1 MTTTTAM
8 PPTQDLTREQLFSK
22 AACMT
27 LSIHKVGFSRKTKVA
42 IKSKA
47 DQTLVKR
54 TKWII
59 DCPEYR
65 AITRLDDRV
74 KRDCEKFKLPATIG
88 RGMMLI
94 AAKDLM
100 EVYRILDEYQMQRH
114 TLIDTFCSVYLERK
128 VEAKDRLKDLYV
140 ETEYPTL
147 AEVRDKFRV
156 DIQFLTF
163 DLPGFLQ
170 NVDRT
175 LAQRE
180 REKMAELFKGYGEE
194 IRGGLR
200 DMLQGLVDHLLG
212 ALSSESDGHPKTLRA
227 AALTNLTEFLTT
239 FDRRNVTDDSELDKV
254 VTQLRNT
261 LAGITPKGLK
271 KDLQYQEIIRTS
283 LQSVRAQLTSL
294 VVPQATRRILTS
306 QDDL

>member
-1 MTTTTAM
+1 MLTM
-8 PPTQDLTREQLFSK
+8 PETEDLTREQLFSK

-65 AITRLDDRV
+65 AITRLDAKV
-74 KRDCEKFKLPATIG
+74 KRDCERFKLPATVG

-94 AAKDLM
+94 AAKDLL
-100 EVYRILDEYQMQRH
+100 EVYQLLDEYQMQRH
-114 TLIDTFCSVYLERK
+114 ALIDKFCSVYADRK
-128 VEAKDRLKDLYV
+128 VEAKDRLKDLYD
-140 ETEYPTL
+140 EREYPTL

-170 NVDRT
+170 NINRT
-175 LAQRE
+175 VAERE

-200 DMLQGLVDHLLG
+200 EMLQALVDHLLE
-212 ALSSESDGHPKTLRA
+212 ALTPGEDGRPKTLRA
-227 AALTNLTEFLTT
+227 TALTNLTEFVTA
-239 FDRRNVTDDSELDKV
+239 FDRRNVTDDSDMDKLV
-254 VTQLRNT
+254 MQLRNT
-261 LAGITPKGLK
+261 LDGLTPKGLK
-271 KDLQYQEIIRTS
+271 KDLHYQDIVRSS
-283 LQSVRAQLTSL
+283 LQSVKSQLDAM
-294 VVPQATRRILTS
+294 VVPKTTRRILTS
-306 QDDL
+306 RDDL

>member
-1 MTTTTAM
+1 MSTMTLM
-8 PPTQDLTREQLFSK
+8 PPTEDLTREQLFSK

-42 IKSKA
+42 IKSMA

-59 DCPEYR
+59 ACPEYR
-65 AITRLDDRV
+65 AITRLDDKA
-74 KRDCEKFKLPATIG
+74 KRDCERFRLPATIG

-94 AAKDLM
+94 AAKDLL
-100 EVYRILDEYQMQRH
+100 EVYRILDEYQMKRL
-114 TLIDTFCSVYLERK
+114 TLIDKFCSVYADRK
-128 VEAKDRLKDLYV
+128 LEAKDRLKDLYD
-140 ETEYPTL
+140 EKDYPTL
-147 AEVRDKFRV
+147 TEVRQKFRV

-175 LAQRE
+175 LAERE

-200 DMLQGLVDHLLG
+200 EMLQGLVDHLLG
-212 ALSSESDGHPKTLRA
+212 ALSSDSDGRPKTLRA
-227 AALTNLTEFLTT
+227 TALTNLTEFLTS

-261 LAGITPKGLK
+261 LGGITPKGLR
-271 KDLQYQEIIRTS
+271 KDMQYQEIIRTN
-283 LQSVRAQLTSL
+283 LESVRTQLNSL
-294 VVPQATRRILTS
+294 VVPQSTRRILTS
-306 QDDL
+306 QDNV

>member
-1 MTTTTAM
+1 MTTLTETL
-8 PPTQDLTREQLFSK
+8 PTEDLTREQLFSK

-27 LSIHKVGFSRKTKVA
+27 LSIHKVGFSRKTTVG

-59 DCPEYR
+59 NCPEYR
-65 AITRLDDRV
+65 AITRLDDKA

-94 AAKDLM
+94 AANDLM
-100 EVYRILDEYQMQRH
+100 EVYTILDDYQMQRH
-114 TLIDTFCSVYLERK
+114 TLIDKFCSVYMERK
-128 VEAKDRLKDLYV
+128 LEAKDRLKDLYV

-156 DIQFLTF
+156 EIQFLTF

-170 NVDRT
+170 QVDRT
-175 LAQRE
+175 VAERE
-180 REKMAELFKGYGEE
+180 REKMAEMFKGYGEE

-200 DMLQGLVDHLLG
+200 EMLQGLVDHLLG
-212 ALSSESDGHPKTLRA
+212 ALSGDNDGRPKTLRA
-227 AALTNLTEFLTT
+227 TALTNLTDFLTT
-239 FDRRNVTDDSELDKV
+239 FDRKNVTDDSELDKV

-261 LAGITPKGLK
+261 LSGITPKGLK
-271 KDLQYQEIIRTS
+271 KDTQYQEIIRTS
-283 LQSVRAQLTSL
+283 LQSVRTQLTGL
-294 VVPQATRRILTS
+294 VIPQATRRILTS
-306 QDDL
+306 HDDC

>member
-140 ETEYPTL
+140 EMEYPTL

-212 ALSSESDGHPKTLRA
+212 ALSSESDGRPKTLRA